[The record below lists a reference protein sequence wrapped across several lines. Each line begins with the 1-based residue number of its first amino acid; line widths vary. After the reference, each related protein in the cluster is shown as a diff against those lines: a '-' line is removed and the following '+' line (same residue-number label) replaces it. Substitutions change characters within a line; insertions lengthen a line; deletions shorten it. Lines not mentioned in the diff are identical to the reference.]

1 MLLMANSHV
10 SQQVSIGLK
19 GTFSFR
25 VANAASSGS
34 HLPTMFMQGLITSRV
49 AVKADIDLWRPSRLV
64 PEMVKVVG
72 PMRPVR
78 RLWFYP
84 GGHNHLQCTAR
95 LDLTLQQN
103 TQELVHALSRPASN
117 KWPQK

>member
-1 MLLMANSHV
+1 MANSHM
-10 SQQVSIGLK
+10 SQQVSICLK
-19 GTFSFR
+19 RMFSFR
-25 VANAASSGS
+25 VANAASSGG
-34 HLPTMFMQGLITSRV
+34 HLPTVFMQELITPRV
-49 AVKADIDLWRPSRLV
+49 AVRADIDLWRPPRLV

-78 RLWFYP
+78 RLWLFP

-103 TQELVHALSRPASN
+103 TQELVHAPIRPASN
-117 KWPQK
+117 AWTPK